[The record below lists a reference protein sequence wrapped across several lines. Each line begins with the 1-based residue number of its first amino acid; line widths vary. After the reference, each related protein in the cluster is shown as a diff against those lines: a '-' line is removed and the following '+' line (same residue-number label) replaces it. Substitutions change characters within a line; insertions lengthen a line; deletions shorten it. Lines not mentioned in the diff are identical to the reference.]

1 MPRQGPFSLVMSQVQ
16 NLVRAVGDQLGPDP
30 GRMGGL
36 GAALA
41 DLVRERHHPVHG
53 ADGGQVDA
61 IIEQDGIHLGRGL
74 VGEPLAVQQGQ
85 QRGLLGR
92 RQRRG
97 VRCPR
102 PGRYFV
108 RGRDGITLA
117 VQRRP

>member
-1 MPRQGPFSLVMSQVQ
+1 MSQVQ
-16 NLVRAVGDQLGPDP
+16 TWSRAVSDQLGPDP

-41 DLVRERHHPVHG
+41 DLFRERHHPVHG

-61 IIEQDGIHLGRGL
+61 VIEQDGIHLGRGL
-74 VGEPLAVQQGQ
+74 VREPLAVQQGQ

-102 PGRYFV
+102 PGWCFA